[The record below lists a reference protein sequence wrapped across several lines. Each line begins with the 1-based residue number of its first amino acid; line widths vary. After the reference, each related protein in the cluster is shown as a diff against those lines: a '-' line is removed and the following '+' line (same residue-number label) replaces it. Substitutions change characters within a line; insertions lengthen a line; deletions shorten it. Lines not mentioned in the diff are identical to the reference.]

1 MLTTSTILMI
11 GSNLRLIRGGPNR
24 SLIFSKK
31 FFWFSDEPLESE
43 HLSGYLRAEK
53 AELAHHNVAH
63 AGHTGK
69 GLLFFAKRVEDK
81 DHPTGILNLV
91 GFSAFRSR

>member
-1 MLTTSTILMI
+1 MIDSNVRLMCDFSI
-11 GSNLRLIRGGPNR
+11 R

-43 HLSGYLRAEK
+43 HLSAYLRAEK
-53 AELAHHNVAH
+53 AEVAHHNVAH

-81 DHPTGILNLV
+81 DHPAGILNLV
-91 GFSAFRSR
+91 GFSSSLGR